1 MTLSDLLDDVF
12 GALPEDRRKMVQAMV
27 DEYGAGENLRLLLA
41 LVASADRR
49 ERDSPGCSS
58 ATSTARNW
66 PGRTSRI
73 PGRFKA
79 TSGT

>member
-12 GALPEDRRKMVQAMV
+12 DSLPEDRRKMVQAMV

-49 ERDSPGCSS
+49 ERRL
-58 ATSTARNW
+58 ARLLINDIDRLQLA
-66 PGRTSRI
+66 GEN
-73 PGRFKA
+73 K
-79 TSGT
+79 

>member
-49 ERDSPGCSS
+49 ERRL
-58 ATSTARNW
+58 ARLLVNDID
-66 PGRTSRI
+66 RQELAREN
-73 PGRFKA
+73 K
-79 TSGT
+79 